1 MSIQAIKGVEIGFG
15 FEMARRRGSQVH
27 DEIFFDPNKMVTEG
41 TPRIVPTGFYRGS
54 NNSGGT
60 EGGMTNGAPLVVRVA
75 MKPISTLMSPL
86 QSVDLRSKQQADAS
100 VERSDV
106 CAAPAAAV
114 VGESVVAF
122 ELANAFL
129 EKFGG
134 DSLREIKRNYENYLE
149 QIKAFSPLAEN
160 SVRNIALTGFMA
172 VGKSAVGRTLARK
185 LGRRFVDLD
194 KIIEQSEGM
203 KVKDIFSRRGESYFR
218 RAEKQA
224 LAEVLFQGEQVIA
237 TGGGVVIDE
246 ENLRLLR
253 EKSFLVCLTAAPEV
267 LLRRAEKSRRR
278 PLLEGGDRAQRIQ
291 QLLAQREKNY
301 AQAHVAVD
309 TSDLTVEQVVEKII
323 ERFNDGN

>member
-1 MSIQAIKGVEIGFG
+1 
-15 FEMARRRGSQVH
+15 
-27 DEIFFDPNKMVTEG
+27 
-41 TPRIVPTGFYRGS
+41 
-54 NNSGGT
+54 
-60 EGGMTNGAPLVVRVA
+60 
-75 MKPISTLMSPL
+75 
-86 QSVDLRSKQQADAS
+86 
-100 VERSDV
+100 
-106 CAAPAAAV
+106 
-114 VGESVVAF
+114 
-122 ELANAFL
+122 
-129 EKFGG
+129 
-134 DSLREIKRNYENYLE
+134 
-149 QIKAFSPLAEN
+149 
-160 SVRNIALTGFMA
+160 MA

-194 KIIEQSEGM
+194 KIIEKSEGM
-203 KVKDIFSRRGESYFR
+203 QINDIFRRKGESYFR
-218 RAEKQA
+218 LAEKQA

-323 ERFNDGN
+323 ERFNDVN